1 MLVAY
6 SHRHRRN
13 FEQLEME
20 NNLKLVIKLH
30 ALALTNVDILNTF
43 KRLVNNI
50 LKC

>member
-6 SHRHRRN
+6 SYRHRRN

-30 ALALTNVDILNTF
+30 AFGSNQCRHIEHF
-43 KRLVNNI
+43 
-50 LKC
+50 

>member
-30 ALALTNVDILNTF
+30 AF